1 MADALECTVAYEYF
15 LDGKR
20 EPIDERV
27 LVVRDDEDNSVRVIG
42 SRVAHGT
49 ELRVAVA
56 YGSTDPD
63 AASADRAV
71 LVSLEWIPSID
82 TGVITRRAEYVL
94 AGTTLITDVDDGD
107 VVTVNDPADGDV
119 ATLPEG
125 SQLFALL
132 RIFSGPVV
140 IACAKS
146 HASAE
151 PASPSSG
158 SAEAPPLESGE
169 RSEPTVGFD
178 AGADDPGSLMNES
191 STTVIVPDVRDPS
204 KREQLFMPLVDRRTA
219 EVVGTEDVVVERATS
234 ADEVTEATI
243 YRYVGGSYGE
253 QGAHVVV
260 DDGGLMRRYAW
271 DQPEVGHW
279 DVRLAEVTGTW
290 PRPLTW

>member
-1 MADALECTVAYEYF
+1 MADSLECTIAYEYF

-42 SRVAHGT
+42 SRVAHGS

-71 LVSLEWIPSID
+71 LVSLEWISSID

-107 VVTVNDPADGDV
+107 VVTANDPADGDV

-125 SQLFALL
+125 AQLFALL

-140 IACAKS
+140 MACAIS
-146 HASAE
+146 PASVE
-151 PASPSSG
+151 PAITSDGTADVPAS
-158 SAEAPPLESGE
+158 LL
-169 RSEPTVGFD
+169 SET
-178 AGADDPGSLMNES
+178 

-204 KREQLFMPLVDRRTA
+204 KREQLFLPLVDRRTA

-234 ADEVTEATI
+234 ADEITQATI

-253 QGAHVVV
+253 QGAEVVV

-271 DQPEVGHW
+271 DQPDVGHW